1 MLYRLVHTQ
10 HASTQGG
17 GLQITDIDSGLPN
30 EEFGMYRKQPVY
42 VPYNKKSFQVSNG
55 MAVVVTDTSTP
66 GFIDLVPSDKV
77 KLSAD
82 RGVIKGLATAA
93 DPKIT
98 VVEIPTGALAAP
110 TIATATFDDDGVA
123 GDDDGTVEITGTNL
137 LSYNPDT
144 TTIAVTGY
152 DPAGTLDTVILQHDG
167 VDVIVTATSITI
179 TAAAHG
185 FGILTDAT
193 VDAEL
198 GVTSVTVTA
207 NGQNVTAAVVPLV

>member
-42 VPYNKKSFQVSNG
+42 VPYHKKSFQVVNG

-93 DPKIT
+93 PPLLT
-98 VVEIPTGALAAP
+98 VVEIPTGALGAP
-110 TIATATFDDDGVA
+110 TIATATFADGGGDGAVA
-123 GDDDGTVEITGTNL
+123 VTGTNFV
-137 LSYNPDT
+137 SYNPDV
-144 TTIAVTGY
+144 TTITVTGY
-152 DPAGTLDTVILQHDG
+152 NPAGTESSVDLVHNG
-167 VDVIVTATSITI
+167 VDVIVTATTIAI

-185 FGILTDAT
+185 FGIVTDA
-193 VDAEL
+193 DPGNEL
-198 GVTSVTVTA
+198 GVISITVTSNGQVVTSV
-207 NGQNVTAAVVPLV
+207 VVPA

>member
-10 HASTQGG
+10 QASTQGG

-42 VPYNKKSFQVSNG
+42 VPYHKKSFQVVNG

-93 DPKIT
+93 PPLLT
-98 VVEIPTGALAAP
+98 VVEIPTGALGAP
-110 TIATATFDDDGVA
+110 TIATATFADGG
-123 GDDDGTVEITGTNL
+123 GDGA
-137 LSYNPDT
+137 
-144 TTIAVTGY
+144 IAVTGTNFVSY
-152 DPAGTLDTVILQHDG
+152 DPDVTTITVTGYNPLEAGAEIPVELVHDG
-167 VDVIVTATSITI
+167 GDVIVTATTIAI

-185 FGILTDAT
+185 FGIVTDA
-193 VDAEL
+193 DPGNEL
-198 GVTSVTVTA
+198 GVISITVTS
-207 NGQNVTAAVVPLV
+207 NGQVVTSAVVPA